1 MRADASRYRLS
12 DRDPAAD
19 TVWWP
24 WPCERFAL
32 AALFIGYASGVEVR

>member
-1 MRADASRYRLS
+1 MRADASRDRLLH
-12 DRDPAAD
+12 RDPVAD
-19 TVWWP
+19 TVWP